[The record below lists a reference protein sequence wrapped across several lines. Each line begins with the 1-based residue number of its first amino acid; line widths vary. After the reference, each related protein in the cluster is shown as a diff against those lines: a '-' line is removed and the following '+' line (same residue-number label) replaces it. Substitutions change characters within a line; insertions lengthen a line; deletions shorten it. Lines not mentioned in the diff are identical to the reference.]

1 MGTSIYRECR
11 ISGYP
16 LYMQFF
22 TIRFL
27 IFAIGHVIGF
37 YQARVKGC
45 CGSGYPG
52 LSWTNVYSQT
62 YDTYRLSR
70 DTHMLRVVVYG
81 LSSLPPISTTI
92 VDLDL
97 LDVLTLGHLVTP
109 RPNLQFML
117 TANVSSVMRNL
128 LHVFVRTRQ
137 HARRLTTHPHFR
149 DACD

>member
-1 MGTSIYRECR
+1 MWGND
-11 ISGYP
+11 
-16 LYMQFF
+16 
-22 TIRFL
+22 
-27 IFAIGHVIGF
+27 AIGHVIGF

-45 CGSGYPG
+45 CVSGYPG
-52 LSWTNVYSQT
+52 LSWTNLYSQT
-62 YDTYRLSR
+62 CDTCMLSR
-70 DTHMLRVVVYG
+70 DIHMLRVVVYG

-137 HARRLTTHPHFR
+137 HARRLTTHPHVR